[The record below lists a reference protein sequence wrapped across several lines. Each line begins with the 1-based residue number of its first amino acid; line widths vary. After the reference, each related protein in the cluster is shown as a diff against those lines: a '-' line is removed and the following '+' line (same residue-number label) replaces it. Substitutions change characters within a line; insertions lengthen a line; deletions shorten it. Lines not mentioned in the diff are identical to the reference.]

1 MFNVKQSASIEINQ
15 KISELKNKGKKTTI
29 LSLGEAFFDIPDY
42 GIKKILKT
50 VIITLIVRE
59 FLI

>member
-42 GIKKILKT
+42 GIKKNFENVIL
-50 VIITLIVRE
+50 L
-59 FLI
+59 

>member
-42 GIKKILKT
+42 GIKKIFENGHHYSDSKG
-50 VIITLIVRE
+50 ILI
-59 FLI
+59 

>member
-29 LSLGEAFFDIPDY
+29 LSLGEAFFDIPLRN
-42 GIKKILKT
+42 KKFLKT